1 MHLDEHRLATLLERE
16 LGVDPATLSPNTRLD
31 DIADSLDWASFMG
44 ELERLLGRSIAADE
58 SLSLRTVADLMRLFE
73 EGGLAWA

>member
-1 MHLDEHRLATLLERE
+1 MHRDLQRLASLLERE
-16 LGVDPATLSPNTRLD
+16 LGVDPATLSPQSRLD

-44 ELERLLGRSIAADE
+44 ELERHLGRRIGAEE